1 MSVHV
6 ISWVLKHSPSTLGDR
21 LVLLSLADKAEEDGT
36 EARPSV
42 ATLALE
48 ARLSARQVQRCLRNL
63 EGRGEIEKTGTYR
76 YPGQRH
82 GVNVYRVAM
91 KGDNLSP
98 LEVTKG
104 DMNGSQRVTPTS
116 PNPSLEPVL
125 DQTLAAAPRVSRN
138 HPMWDPIWDK
148 LTEGFGPATTKDAQ
162 SRRAKAVKALVEAG
176 ATPEDVIV
184 RGKRWRR
191 HFPGATLTQEA
202 LVKWWDT
209 LPRKELR

>member
-1 MSVHV
+1 VSVHV
-6 ISWVLKHSPSTLGDR
+6 ISWVLRNSEARLGDR
-21 LVLLSLADKAEEDGT
+21 LVLIALADHAKEDGT
-36 EARPSV
+36 SAWPSV
-42 ATLALE
+42 STLASE
-48 ARLSARQVQRCLRNL
+48 AHLSEKQVQRCLAALKRDGRITETGKSKSGTRVYTVNMS
-63 EGRGEIEKTGTYR
+63 EGQIV
-76 YPGQRH
+76 P
-82 GVNVYRVAM
+82 
-91 KGDNLSP
+91 
-98 LEVTKG
+98 
-104 DMNGSQRVTPTS
+104 PT
-116 PNPSLEPVL
+116 NPSQNGDRMSPEPSL
-125 DQTLAAAPRVSRN
+125 KQPSDNTLAAAPRVSRN